1 MNIKIKVYYEDTDAS
16 SRVYY
21 ANYLKYLERGRSD
34 FLYKLG
40 FNHKKLFNE
49 YNFYF
54 VVKSCNIEYLKPA
67 HFEDILEVKTK
78 ILNISK
84 AKIEF
89 SQTILRE
96 NTLLVDSK
104 VTIVSVDKYGKIF
117 KMPNE
122 MLEILDQKLI
132 QATN

>member
-1 MNIKIKVYYEDTDAS
+1 MITNIKVYYEDTDAS

-40 FNHKKLFNE
+40 FDHKKLLKKFK
-49 YNFYF
+49 FYF
-54 VVKSCNIEYLKPA
+54 VVKSCHIEYIKA
-67 HFEDILEVKTK
+67 AQFEDTLEVETK
-78 ILNISK
+78 ITNISK

-89 SQTILRE
+89 NQFIYKEKIL
-96 NTLLVDSK
+96 LIDSK
-104 VTIVSVDKYGKIF
+104 IIIVSVNTDGKIF

-122 MLEILDQKLI
+122 MQEILNKQLK
-132 QATN
+132 

>member
-1 MNIKIKVYYEDTDAS
+1 MVTKIKVYYEDTDAS

-40 FNHKKLFNE
+40 FNHKNLLNK

-78 ILNISK
+78 IINITN

-89 SQTILRE
+89 NQLIFRE
-96 NTLLVDSK
+96 KTLLIDSK
-104 VTIVSVDKYGKIF
+104 IIIVSVNRNSKIS
-117 KMPNE
+117 KIPNE
-122 MLEILDQKLI
+122 MLEILNQQL
-132 QATN
+132 TNN

>member
-1 MNIKIKVYYEDTDAS
+1 MITNIKVYYEDTDAS

-40 FNHKKLFNE
+40 FDHKNLLKKFK
-49 YNFYF
+49 FYF
-54 VVKSCNIEYLKPA
+54 VVKSCYIDYIKPA
-67 HFEDILEVKTK
+67 QFEDILKVKT
-78 ILNISK
+78 IIISISR

-89 SQTILRE
+89 NQFIYRE
-96 NTLLVDSK
+96 NILLIDSK
-104 VTIVSVDKYGKIF
+104 ITIVSVNKDGKIY

-122 MLEILDQKLI
+122 ILEILKKQLS
-132 QATN
+132 

>member
-1 MNIKIKVYYEDTDAS
+1 MITNIKVYYEDTDAS

-40 FNHKKLFNE
+40 FDHKNLLKKFK
-49 YNFYF
+49 FYF
-54 VVKSCNIEYLKPA
+54 VVKSCHIEYIKPA
-67 HFEDILEVKTK
+67 KFEDTLEVKTK
-78 ILNISK
+78 IVSISS

-89 SQTILRE
+89 NQFIYRE
-96 NTLLVDSK
+96 NILLIDSK
-104 VTIVSVDKYGKIF
+104 ITIVSVNADGKIF

-122 MLEILDQKLI
+122 ILKILKKQLS
-132 QATN
+132 

>member
-1 MNIKIKVYYEDTDAS
+1 MNTKINVYYEDTDAS
-16 SRVYY
+16 TRVYY

-34 FLYKLG
+34 FLDKLG
-40 FNHKKLFNE
+40 FNHKSLFNK

-89 SQTILRE
+89 SQTILKE
-96 NTLLVDSK
+96 NILLVDSK

-122 MLEILDQKLI
+122 MLEILKQKSI
-132 QATN
+132 QETN

>member
-1 MNIKIKVYYEDTDAS
+1 MITNIKVYYEDTDAS

-40 FNHKKLFNE
+40 FDHKNLLKKFK
-49 YNFYF
+49 FYF
-54 VVKSCNIEYLKPA
+54 VVKSCHIEFIKA
-67 HFEDILEVKTK
+67 AQFEDTLEVETK
-78 ILNISK
+78 ITNISK

-89 SQTILRE
+89 NQFIYRKRIL
-96 NTLLVDSK
+96 LIDSK
-104 VTIVSVDKYGKIF
+104 IIIVSVNIDGKIF

-122 MLEILDQKLI
+122 MLEILKKQLR
-132 QATN
+132 

>member
-1 MNIKIKVYYEDTDAS
+1 MNTKIKVYYEDTDAS
-16 SRVYY
+16 TRVYY

-40 FNHKKLFNE
+40 FNHKNLFKE

-54 VVKSCNIEYLKPA
+54 VVKYCYIEYLKPA
-67 HFEDILEVKTK
+67 YFEDTLEIKTK

-89 SQTILRE
+89 NQTILRD
-96 NTLLVDSK
+96 NILLVDSK
-104 VTIVSVDKYGKIF
+104 VTIVSVDKDGKIF

-122 MLEILDQKLI
+122 MLKILNKNLSTKTI
-132 QATN
+132 

>member
-1 MNIKIKVYYEDTDAS
+1 MNTKIKVYYEDTDAS
-16 SRVYY
+16 TRVYY

-40 FNHKKLFNE
+40 FNHKILFNK
-49 YNFYF
+49 YSFYF

-78 ILNISK
+78 ILYISK

-89 SQTILRE
+89 SQTIFRE
-96 NTLLVDSK
+96 NILLLDSK

-122 MLEILDQKLI
+122 MLEILNKNSTTK
-132 QATN
+132 TN

>member
-1 MNIKIKVYYEDTDAS
+1 MNTKIKVYYEDTDAS
-16 SRVYY
+16 TRVYY

-40 FNHKKLFNE
+40 FNHKNLFNE

-67 HFEDILEVKTK
+67 YFEDILEVKTK

-89 SQTILRE
+89 TQTIHRE
-96 NTLLVDSK
+96 NILLVDSK
-104 VTIVSVDKYGKIF
+104 VTIVSVDKYGKIL

-122 MLEILDQKLI
+122 MLEILDKK
-132 QATN
+132 

>member
-16 SRVYY
+16 TRVYY

-34 FLYKLG
+34 FLYRLG
-40 FNHKKLFNE
+40 FNHNNLLYE

-54 VVKSCNIEYLKPA
+54 VVKSCKIEYLKPA
-67 HFEDILEVKTK
+67 YFEDTLDIKTT

-89 SQTILRE
+89 DQTILRK
-96 NTLLVDSK
+96 NILLVDSK

-122 MLEILDQKLI
+122 MLEILNKNLTTK
-132 QATN
+132 TN

>member
-1 MNIKIKVYYEDTDAS
+1 MNTKIKVYYEDTDAS
-16 SRVYY
+16 TRVYY

-40 FNHKKLFNE
+40 FNHKNLFNE
-49 YNFYF
+49 FNFYF

-89 SQTILRE
+89 SQTILRK
-96 NTLLVDSK
+96 NNLIVDSK

-122 MLEILDQKLI
+122 MLEILEQKLN
-132 QATN
+132 QETN

>member
-1 MNIKIKVYYEDTDAS
+1 MVTKIKVYYEDTDAS

-40 FNHKKLFNE
+40 FDHKNLLNK

-54 VVKSCNIEYLKPA
+54 VVKSCNVEYLKPA

-78 ILNISK
+78 IINITK

-89 SQTILRE
+89 NQLIFRE
-96 NTLLVDSK
+96 KTLLIDSK
-104 VTIVSVDKYGKIF
+104 IIIVSVNRNSKIS
-117 KMPNE
+117 KIPNE
-122 MLEILDQKLI
+122 MLEILNQQL
-132 QATN
+132 TNN

>member
-1 MNIKIKVYYEDTDAS
+1 MNTKIKVYYEDTDAS
-16 SRVYY
+16 TRVYY

>member
-1 MNIKIKVYYEDTDAS
+1 MITNIKVYYEDTDAS

-40 FNHKKLFNE
+40 FDHKNLLKKFK
-49 YNFYF
+49 FYF
-54 VVKSCNIEYLKPA
+54 VVKSCHIEFIKA
-67 HFEDILEVKTK
+67 AQFEDTLEVETK
-78 ILNISK
+78 IKNISK

-89 SQTILRE
+89 NQFIYRKRIL
-96 NTLLVDSK
+96 LIDSK
-104 VTIVSVDKYGKIF
+104 IIIVSVNTDGKIF

-122 MLEILDQKLI
+122 MLEILKKQLR
-132 QATN
+132 

>member
-1 MNIKIKVYYEDTDAS
+1 MKIKVYYEDTDAS
-16 SRVYY
+16 TRVYY

-40 FNHKKLFNE
+40 FNHKNLFNE

-54 VVKSCNIEYLKPA
+54 VVKSCNIDYIKPA
-67 HFEDILEVKTK
+67 YFENILEVKTK
-78 ILNISK
+78 IVNISK

-89 SQTILRE
+89 NQTIHRE
-96 NTLLVDSK
+96 NIILLDSII
-104 VTIVSVDKYGKIF
+104 TIVAVDKYGKIF

-122 MLEILDQKLI
+122 MLEILNK
-132 QATN
+132 N

>member
-1 MNIKIKVYYEDTDAS
+1 MNTKIKVYYEDTDAS

-40 FNHKKLFNE
+40 FNHKNLFNE

-54 VVKSCNIEYLKPA
+54 VVKSCNVEYLKPA

-96 NTLLVDSK
+96 NFLLVDSK

-117 KMPNE
+117 KMPNK

-132 QATN
+132 QETN

>member
-1 MNIKIKVYYEDTDAS
+1 MKIKVYYEDTDAS
-16 SRVYY
+16 TRVYY

-40 FNHKKLFNE
+40 FNHKNLFNE

-54 VVKSCNIEYLKPA
+54 VVKSCNIDYIKPA
-67 HFEDILEVKTK
+67 YFENILEVKTK
-78 ILNISK
+78 IVNISK

-89 SQTILRE
+89 NQTIHRE
-96 NTLLVDSK
+96 NIILLDSII
-104 VTIVSVDKYGKIF
+104 TIVAVDKCGKIF

-122 MLEILDQKLI
+122 MLEILNK
-132 QATN
+132 N

>member
-1 MNIKIKVYYEDTDAS
+1 MVTKIKVYYEDTDAS

-40 FNHKKLFNE
+40 FDHKNLLNK

-78 ILNISK
+78 IINITK

-89 SQTILRE
+89 NQLIFRE
-96 NTLLVDSK
+96 KTLLIDSK
-104 VTIVSVDKYGKIF
+104 IIIVSVNRNSKIS
-117 KMPNE
+117 KIPNE
-122 MLEILDQKLI
+122 MLEILNQQL
-132 QATN
+132 TNN

>member
-1 MNIKIKVYYEDTDAS
+1 MITNIKVYYEDTDAS

-40 FNHKKLFNE
+40 LDHKNLLQKFK
-49 YNFYF
+49 FYF
-54 VVKSCNIEYLKPA
+54 VVKSCHIEYIKSA
-67 HFEDILEVKTK
+67 FFEDTLVVKTK

-89 SQTILRE
+89 NQSIYRNNTILI
-96 NTLLVDSK
+96 DSK
-104 VTIVSVDKYGKIF
+104 IIIVSVNIDGKIF
-117 KMPNE
+117 KIPSE
-122 MLEILDQKLI
+122 ILEILKKQL
-132 QATN
+132 T

>member
-1 MNIKIKVYYEDTDAS
+1 MNTKIKVYYEDTDAS
-16 SRVYY
+16 TRVYY

-40 FNHKKLFNE
+40 FNHKILFNK

-78 ILNISK
+78 ILYISK

-89 SQTILRE
+89 SQTIFRE
-96 NTLLVDSK
+96 NILLLDSK
-104 VTIVSVDKYGKIF
+104 VTIVSVDKFGKIF

-122 MLEILDQKLI
+122 MLEILNHKLI
-132 QATN
+132 QETN